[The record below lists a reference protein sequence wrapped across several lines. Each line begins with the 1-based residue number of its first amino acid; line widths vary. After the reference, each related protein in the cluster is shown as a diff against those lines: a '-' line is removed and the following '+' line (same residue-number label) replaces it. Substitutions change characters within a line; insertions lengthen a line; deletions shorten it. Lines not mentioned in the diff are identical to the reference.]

1 MASAERTSALKKVWW
16 IERDAIAIATRS
28 SGDTSTDYVSV
39 SEVKT
44 VNVHAVKL
52 DEDFVASGSGIA
64 MAESSVIPEE
74 FHDAL
79 TYFAIA
85 RGYELNPQTLP
96 AASYWRTLWKEQISE
111 GKSYANKNREG
122 SGYHV
127 RQYDY

>member
-52 DEDFVASGSGIA
+52 DEDFVASGSGIN
-64 MAESSVIPEE
+64 MTESPDIPEE

-96 AASYWRTLWKEQISE
+96 AARYWRALWKEQISE